1 MKRFEIFREYQNVT
15 QRQELSFQKNGTD
28 RINTNLQF
36 VKKKKKERKKKA
48 VSVKCNK
55 AQSNKMCLCDK
66 YWVAYSSGRK
76 EREKER
82 FKIAFSGSRSRHKVS
97 THL

>member
-36 VKKKKKERKKKA
+36 VKKKKKWKK
-48 VSVKCNK
+48 
-55 AQSNKMCLCDK
+55 
-66 YWVAYSSGRK
+66 
-76 EREKER
+76 EKSFICE
-82 FKIAFSGSRSRHKVS
+82 VQ
-97 THL
+97 

>member
-36 VKKKKKERKKKA
+36 VKKKKKKERKK
-48 VSVKCNK
+48 
-55 AQSNKMCLCDK
+55 QYL
-66 YWVAYSSGRK
+66 
-76 EREKER
+76 
-82 FKIAFSGSRSRHKVS
+82 
-97 THL
+97 